1 VLNWLWAAAGLYWIL
16 SARAAARNPT
26 ESGEPHAHRI
36 LRLLILAVTFVL
48 LSPSLPVGPLVRPF
62 VPDHSA
68 IRDLGVA
75 LAGLGILLMIWARRH
90 LGHYWSDKVEIKMN
104 HQLISTGPYARLRH
118 PIYTG
123 MLLGIAGTA
132 LAVGEWRGVAAFLLL
147 LANYVIKAR
156 KEERI
161 LRQRFGPAFE
171 EYDPQNRIPDPS
183 DTPAVTHVPLSL
195 ASFPQKFLNKD
206 SARTH
211 LLSA

>member
-1 VLNWLWAAAGLYWIL
+1 MAQAAICYPDNSQEVTTTAAQTHSVLNWVWAAVGLYWIL

-48 LSPSLPVGPLVRPF
+48 LLSPSLPVGPLTRRF
-62 VPDHSA
+62 VPTYPA
-68 IRDLGVA
+68 IRDLGIV

-90 LGHYWSDKVEIKMN
+90 LGAYWSDKVEIKAN

-132 LAVGEWRGVAAFLLL
+132 LAVGEWRGLL
-147 LANYVIKAR
+147 
-156 KEERI
+156 
-161 LRQRFGPAFE
+161 
-171 EYDPQNRIPDPS
+171 
-183 DTPAVTHVPLSL
+183 PL
-195 ASFPQKFLNKD
+195 FCC
-206 SARTH
+206 
-211 LLSA
+211 

>member
-1 VLNWLWAAAGLYWIL
+1 MAQAAICYPDNSQEVTTTAAQTHSVLNWVWAAAGLYWIL

-48 LSPSLPVGPLVRPF
+48 LLSPSLPVGPLARPF

-75 LAGLGILLMIWARRH
+75 LAGLGISLMIWARRH
-90 LGHYWSDKVEIKMN
+90 LGHYWNDKVEIKTN
-104 HQLISTGPYARLRH
+104 HQLVSTGPYGRLRH

-132 LAVGEWRGVAAFLLL
+132 LAVGEWRGLAAFVLLL
-147 LANYVIKAR
+147 TNYVIKAS

-161 LRQRFGPAFE
+161 LRQKFGPAFQ
-171 EYDPQNRIPDPS
+171 EYERRTGFLIPRLRMP
-183 DTPAVTHVPLSL
+183 
-195 ASFPQKFLNKD
+195 
-206 SARTH
+206 
-211 LLSA
+211 

>member
-1 VLNWLWAAAGLYWIL
+1 MLNWLWAGAGLYWIF
-16 SARAAARNPT
+16 SARAAVRNPT
-26 ESGEPHAHRI
+26 ESGEPRAHRV
-36 LRLLILAVTFVL
+36 LRLLILAMTFVLL
-48 LSPSLPVGPLVRPF
+48 LSPSLPVGPLARPF
-62 VPDHSA
+62 VPDHPA
-68 IRDLGVA
+68 VRDLGVA

-90 LGHYWSDKVEIKMN
+90 LGHYWSDKVEIKTN

-123 MLLGIAGTA
+123 MLVAVAGTA

-171 EYDPQNRIPDPS
+171 EYDRRTGFLIPRIRLP
-183 DTPAVTHVPLSL
+183 
-195 ASFPQKFLNKD
+195 
-206 SARTH
+206 
-211 LLSA
+211 